1 MILIKNLI
9 KERKPFLEIKDKF
22 IGAGSVKWFSFECVY
37 KSDRWRV
44 YKVND
49 DHYEWFERR
58 AYSVKSFASFVNNN
72 YLDNKPE
79 FKELYPK
86 DEDFGFN
93 AFTGNKCP
101 DFNYLENLSH
111 NV

>member
-1 MILIKNLI
+1 MNGLREEHIQLNL
-9 KERKPFLEIKDKF
+9 
-22 IGAGSVKWFSFECVY
+22 
-37 KSDRWRV
+37 
-44 YKVND
+44 
-49 DHYEWFERR
+49 
-58 AYSVKSFASFVNNN
+58 FASFVNNN